1 MLARRRAFYQ
11 SLVVSRYRTMPDR
24 YVVAR
29 ATKRI
34 SRRVAL
40 LAAAGLAV
48 LALAGCHRSG
58 SGEPVKT
65 VDGVTVYLGVVPSSV
80 VTERPSVAVQ
90 AMHDTGRVVPN
101 SHHVLIALFDAES
114 GERLSGTVTADV
126 SSRHGDDGTKPLEA
140 MNIGGVVTY
149 GNYFSMEDSGTY
161 TIDVG
166 IQLTGGHG
174 GTRHVTFRYEHPH

>member
-1 MLARRRAFYQ
+1 
-11 SLVVSRYRTMPDR
+11 MPDIH
-24 YVVAR
+24 VAAR
-29 ATKRI
+29 GTKRI
-34 SRRVAL
+34 SPRVGL
-40 LAAAGLAV
+40 IAAAGLAV
-48 LALAGCHRSG
+48 LGLTGCHRSG

-80 VTERPSVAVQ
+80 VTERLPAAEK
-90 AMHDTGRVVPN
+90 AMHETGRTAPN
-101 SHHVLIALFDAES
+101 SHHVLIALFDAQS

-126 SSRHGDDGTKPLEA
+126 SSRHGDDATKPLEA